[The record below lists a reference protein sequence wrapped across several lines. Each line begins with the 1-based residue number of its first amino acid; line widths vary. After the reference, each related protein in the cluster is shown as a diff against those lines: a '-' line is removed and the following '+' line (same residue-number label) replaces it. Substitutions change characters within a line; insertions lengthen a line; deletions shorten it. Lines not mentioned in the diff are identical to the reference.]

1 MIREHAQKACDQ
13 WPGASFKLE
22 IKEYYRNMKYD
33 LAKEPRAMA
42 YALEAVKRAG
52 IKPMQGSIRGGTDGS
67 TLSARGLPTP
77 NVFTG
82 EQDFH
87 GYGEWICVK
96 DMELATSTLLH
107 IIGVWAEKER

>member
-1 MIREHAQKACDQ
+1 MKPTEALLGLRRSASARALAAGREM
-13 WPGASFKLE
+13 GMEL
-22 IKEYYRNMKYD
+22 KEMS
-33 LAKEPRAMA
+33 
-42 YALEAVKRAG
+42 V
-52 IKPMQGSIRGGTDGS
+52 RGGTDGS

-96 DMELATSTLLH
+96 DMELATATLLR
-107 IIGVWAEKER
+107 IIEVWCEKES